1 MAEHER
7 FEINRPGGDGTSGTI
22 ADPAQLRARRE
33 AVRMTCEEAAAA
45 LRLAP
50 RQVEALENGDWQA
63 LPGVA
68 FVRGALRS
76 YGRLLGADVA
86 PLLEQVGSSESG
98 VQLRPSVSL
107 GVARPR
113 DGAIGF
119 GGGGAGNRWVWG
131 VLIVLALIALA
142 MFFAGGQG
150 LSGMS
155 SWLSTSSAPAEE
167 GAARG
172 PTVIEVLPIPGVSD
186 GQPTAPQEPP
196 TAPPGPGSAA
206 PVTAPG
212 AAVDPAPSA
221 PALAAQAVPALQLAF
236 ERDAWVDVRDA
247 AGAPL
252 LQGVQPGGTSS
263 ALEGKAP
270 FSLVIG
276 NAAHVRI
283 ERAGRAVALQPAAPS
298 GVARLSVE

>member
-1 MAEHER
+1 VVER
-7 FEINRPGGDGTSGTI
+7 EGFEINRPGDDGAPGTI

-50 RQVEALENGDWQA
+50 RQVEALENGDWQS

-107 GVARPR
+107 GTARPR
-113 DGAIGF
+113 GSAIGF
-119 GGGGAGNRWVWG
+119 GGGGVGNRWVWG
-131 VLIVLALIALA
+131 VLIALGLIALA

-150 LSGMS
+150 LSGMT
-155 SWLSTSSAPAEE
+155 SWLSTSTPPAEE
-167 GAARG
+167 SAGRP
-172 PTVIEVLPIPGVSD
+172 PTVIEALPIPGVNE
-186 GQPTAPQEPP
+186 GQPTPPPEPP
-196 TAPPGPGSAA
+196 LAPPGPGSTA
-206 PVTAPG
+206 PVTVPAPG
-212 AAVDPAPSA
+212 AAIAPAP
-221 PALAAQAVPALQLAF
+221 PAVPALQFAF
-236 ERDAWVDVRDA
+236 ERDAWVDVRDV
-247 AGAPL
+247 AGVPL
-252 LQGVQPGGTSS
+252 LQGVQAAGSSS

-276 NAAHVRI
+276 NAAHVRL
-283 ERAGRAVALQPAAPS
+283 ERAGRAVTLQPAAPS